1 MRKAVSMDMCHGP
14 LFIKIIKYTI
24 PIILS
29 SVLQL
34 FFNAADLIVVGRFC
48 GSISVGAVGATSS
61 LTNLFVN
68 FFIGLSVGAGVTVA
82 QGLGAK
88 DEKKV
93 HYAVHT
99 AIPTA
104 FVGGVVLTI
113 VGILLSRPALV
124 WMGTPAEQLELSA
137 LYMRIYFAGIIAML
151 LYNFGA
157 AILRAAGDTQRPL
170 IYLAIAGI
178 LNVILNF
185 IFVVYF
191 HLDVAGVALATTI
204 SQCVSAVL
212 VIITLMRRTDAC
224 KFSLSKMHFDKI
236 ALIRILKIGMPA
248 GLQSSLFS
256 ISNVLIQSSVNSFG
270 EMAVSGAAAASS
282 IESFVYVIINS
293 FSQTALNFTGQNYGA
308 GNYKRIHEIL
318 GYCLLSASVSG
329 LVSGVAVYALAEPL
343 LSIYLTDSPEA
354 IAYGVLKMTYIC
366 LPYFLCGLMDITT
379 GVIRGMGYSI
389 VPMLVTVLGVCGL
402 RVAWIYTVFQ
412 YYHTL
417 ECLYLS
423 YTVSWILTAMVQFSI
438 YLGICSARKRK
449 IIKGASS

>member
-1 MRKAVSMDMCHGP
+1 MKRNTSIDMCNGP
-14 LFIKIIKYTI
+14 LFGKIIKYTI

-48 GSISVGAVGATSS
+48 GSTSVGAVGATSS
-61 LTNLFVN
+61 LTNLFVT
-68 FFIGLSVGAGVTVA
+68 FFVGLSVGAGVTVA

-104 FVGGVVLTI
+104 LVGGVFLTI
-113 VGILLSRPALV
+113 AGVLLSKTALI

-170 IYLAIAGI
+170 IFLAIAGI
-178 LNVILNF
+178 LNVILNY

-204 SQCVSAVL
+204 SQCVSAAL

-224 KFSLSKMHFDKI
+224 KLSLSKMRFDKI

-293 FSQTALNFTGQNYGA
+293 FSQTALNFTGQNFGA
-308 GNYKRIHEIL
+308 GNYKRIHKIL
-318 GYCLLSASVSG
+318 GYCLLSATFSG
-329 LVSGVAVYALAEPL
+329 LISGVTVYAFAEPL
-343 LSIYLTDSPEA
+343 LSIYITDSPEA

-366 LPYFLCGLMDITT
+366 LPYFLCGLMDVTT
-379 GVIRGMGYSI
+379 GVIRGMGYSV
-389 VPMLVTVLGVCGL
+389 VPMLVTILGVCGL
-402 RVAWIYTVFQ
+402 RIGWIYTVFQ
-412 YYHTL
+412 YYKTL

-423 YTVSWILTAMVQFSI
+423 YTISWILTAIVQFSI
-438 YLGICSARKRK
+438 YLLICSARKRK
-449 IIKGASS
+449 IKGAS

>member
-191 HLDVAGVALATTI
+191 HLDVAGGALATTI

-282 IESFVYVIINS
+282 IESFVYVSINS

>member
-308 GNYKRIHEIL
+308 GNYKRIHKIL